1 MIETDQLANEE
12 FELKP
17 LSLYAKAKVA
27 AECLSVAYNANAK
40 PYQRRVCR
48 DISIAELAQAVALCV
63 GYAGQIVFDATKLD
77 GVARKWID
85 SGRLNSLGWKP
96 KVQLEDGLK
105 LAYLHFSRSSHSSA
119 K

>member
-1 MIETDQLANEE
+1 MQSHINVG
-12 FELKP
+12 FG
-17 LSLYAKAKVA
+17 
-27 AECLSVAYNANAK
+27 
-40 PYQRRVCR
+40 R

-63 GYAGQIVFDATKLD
+63 GYAGQIVFDATKPD
-77 GVARKWID
+77 GVAREWID

-119 K
+119 N